1 MNRVMKR
8 LALLVGFGGIC
19 VASGHPATPPAD
31 PVEATWKARS
41 EVARTRLEKGGLVQ
55 VDVVEEK
62 LVFTYPKPPAPPEA
76 PKLPALVET

>member
-1 MNRVMKR
+1 M
-8 LALLVGFGGIC
+8 
-19 VASGHPATPPAD
+19 
-31 PVEATWKARS
+31 
-41 EVARTRLEKGGLVQ
+41 Q